1 MGFPTSDSEKC
12 FVFLFSFCSNCL
24 KNVQSFNARTCR
36 GIPFKIFVFRCVLVS
51 LLGFSESLVK
61 TYYWLASVLS
71 ASSQLLQKC
80 EVFNTPSYIL

>member
-1 MGFPTSDSEKC
+1 MYKVLMQGRAE
-12 FVFLFSFCSNCL
+12 VFLF
-24 KNVQSFNARTCR
+24 R
-36 GIPFKIFVFRCVLVS
+36 IFVFRCVLVS

-80 EVFNTPSYIL
+80 EVFNTPSYILWEVYYLTTILVNPD